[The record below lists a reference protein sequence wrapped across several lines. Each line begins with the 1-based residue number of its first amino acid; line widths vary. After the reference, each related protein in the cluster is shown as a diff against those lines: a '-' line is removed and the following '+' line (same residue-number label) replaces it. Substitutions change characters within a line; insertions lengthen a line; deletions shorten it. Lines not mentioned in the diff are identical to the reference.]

1 MELYFLNMNYK
12 VIAGPIDEFTSAVW
26 KEKYYEV
33 GNDTIH
39 LPKKFSQVARS
50 AEYIRTDFNSSG
62 ECKCGRVDTVKI
74 STGDDGECEVRGV
87 LLEGLLSNC
96 LVYRRGEVSG
106 SVSECALGV
115 LEDNMRSMPFE
126 IDAENSDVIS
136 DECVLTWEWDL
147 LSDWLYGV
155 LRPYGASYEVK
166 LHAGDEKPKF
176 RIVKGEDKSLSA
188 VFSTSYGNIIS
199 LEYAK
204 ETGKHY
210 NFAFIEGGDGSISV
224 VSKFSVDRREVYKS
238 AKEISP
244 DKYDTDEDYRK
255 ALRQKGEEEIAR
267 YPVSI
272 TLAIEAAEGVPPYYG
287 EDYALGDI
295 CGVSDGELGIKTVLR
310 LTSVDTVCEGGRVTV
325 YPYFGETLRWRDLL

>member
-33 GNDTIH
+33 GNYTIH

-115 LEDNMRSMPFE
+115 LGDNMRSMPFE

-155 LRPYGASYEVK
+155 LRPYGASYEV
-166 LHAGDEKPKF
+166 L
-176 RIVKGEDKSLSA
+176 SL
-188 VFSTSYGNIIS
+188 IHI
-199 LEYAK
+199 
-204 ETGKHY
+204 
-210 NFAFIEGGDGSISV
+210 
-224 VSKFSVDRREVYKS
+224 
-238 AKEISP
+238 
-244 DKYDTDEDYRK
+244 
-255 ALRQKGEEEIAR
+255 
-267 YPVSI
+267 
-272 TLAIEAAEGVPPYYG
+272 
-287 EDYALGDI
+287 
-295 CGVSDGELGIKTVLR
+295 
-310 LTSVDTVCEGGRVTV
+310 
-325 YPYFGETLRWRDLL
+325 

>member
-1 MELYFLNMNYK
+1 M
-12 VIAGPIDEFTSAVW
+12 
-26 KEKYYEV
+26 
-33 GNDTIH
+33 
-39 LPKKFSQVARS
+39 
-50 AEYIRTDFNSSG
+50 
-62 ECKCGRVDTVKI
+62 KI
-74 STGDDGECEVRGV
+74 STGDDGECEIRGV

-96 LVYRRGEVSG
+96 VVYRRGEVSG

-115 LEDNMRSMPFE
+115 LGDNMREMPFV

-136 DECVLTWEWDL
+136 DGCVLTWEWDL

-166 LHAGDEKPKF
+166 LHAGDAKPKF

-224 VSKFSVDRREVYKS
+224 VTKYSVDRREVYKS

-244 DKYDTDEDYRK
+244 DKYNTEEDYRK

-267 YPVSI
+267 YPISI

-310 LTSVDTVCEGGRVTV
+310 LTSVETVCEGGRITV

>member
-33 GNDTIH
+33 GSYTIH
-39 LPKKFSQVARS
+39 LSKKFSQVARS
-50 AEYIRTDFNSSG
+50 AEYIRTGFDSSG

-115 LEDNMRSMPFE
+115 LGDNMRSMPFE

-136 DECVLTWEWDL
+136 DECVLTWEWDR

-176 RIVKGEDKSLSA
+176 RIVKGGDKSLSA

-224 VSKFSVDRREVYKS
+224 VSKYSIDRREVYKS